1 MFWKSNNSDP
11 YAARRER
18 MIDEQIRRR
27 GIRDPRVLDAM
38 MRVPR
43 EQFLRESL
51 RDSAYE
57 DRALPI
63 DCGQTISQPFIVAYM
78 TEQLSLT
85 PECTVLEV
93 GTGTGYQ
100 TAILALLANQVY
112 TIERFSAL
120 KEQAAA
126 CLSSLGLV
134 NVTLS
139 VADGSIGLAVHAP
152 YDRVIVTAAAPKVPT
167 PLTDQLTEGGILV
180 LPVGGASEQTIYRVN
195 RSAGGVTEVPM
206 LGCRFVKLVGQ
217 QGWPSE

>member
-1 MFWKSNNSDP
+1 MFWKSNSSDP

-27 GIRDPRVLDAM
+27 GVRDPRVLDAM

-43 EQFLRESL
+43 EQFLPEILRE
-51 RDSAYE
+51 SAYE

-78 TEQLSLT
+78 TEQLTPT

-100 TAILALLANQVY
+100 TAILSLLADHVY
-112 TIERFSAL
+112 TIERLTSL

-126 CLSSLGLV
+126 RLNSLGLV
-134 NVTLS
+134 NVSLC
-139 VADGSIGLAVHAP
+139 VADGSTGLVAHAP
-152 YDRVIVTAAAPKVPT
+152 YDRIIVTAAAPRVPST
-167 PLTDQLTEGGILV
+167 LVDQLTDGGILV
-180 LPVGGASEQTIYRVN
+180 LPVGGATDQTIYRVI